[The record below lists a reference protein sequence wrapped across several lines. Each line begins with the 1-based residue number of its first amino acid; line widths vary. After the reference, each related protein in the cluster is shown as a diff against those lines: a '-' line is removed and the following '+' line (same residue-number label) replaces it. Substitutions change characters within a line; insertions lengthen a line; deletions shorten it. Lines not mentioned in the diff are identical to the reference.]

1 MEKKSRNNSTY
12 TALCERVARLE
23 VKMNILAFVSGA
35 TFAAVLATLFK
46 LISG

>member
-1 MEKKSRNNSTY
+1 MEKKSRNTY
-12 TALCERVARLE
+12 VALCERVARLE

>member
-1 MEKKSRNNSTY
+1 MEKKNQSEATY

-23 VKMNILAFVSGA
+23 VKMNMLAFVSGA

-46 LISG
+46 IISG